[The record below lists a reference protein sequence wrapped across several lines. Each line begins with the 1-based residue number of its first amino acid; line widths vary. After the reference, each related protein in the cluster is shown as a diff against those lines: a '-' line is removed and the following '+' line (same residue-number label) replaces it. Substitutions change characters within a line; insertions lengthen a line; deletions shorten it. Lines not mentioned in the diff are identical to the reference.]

1 MPCLWNFEGVSG
13 LGGLAFQ
20 VWSSGVWSLGLGF
33 ELRASSGPGLRL
45 VQGSRLVFRVSGLV
59 PIPLKFFC
67 LVRRQGFYD
76 RVRVPHTLPRF
87 HRFPSWYITHT
98 TTLAL

>member
-1 MPCLWNFEGVSG
+1 MWNFEGVSG

-59 PIPLKFFC
+59 PIPLKFF
-67 LVRRQGFYD
+67 LFSSKTGILR
-76 RVRVPHTLPRF
+76 PREGSL
-87 HRFPSWYITHT
+87 HSTKIP
-98 TTLAL
+98 